1 MENHQAITNIM
12 KLQHKTL
19 VISLFVA
26 INLIFATSY
35 AQNTS
40 LPVGAIPGS
49 ADVTAMGAATY
60 NIPIEVVP
68 GTQGVQPNL
77 SVVYNSMAGIGI
89 LGSQWDLGGL
99 SAITRVGQNKFLDS
113 HSSSVMLDN
122 SDRFALD
129 GNRLVCNDPTLYGL
143 NGTLYRPEF
152 EDFSKIYSYG
162 TIGNGPEYFLVY
174 RDDGSV
180 VEYGNSADSRQM
192 LGTKVYSWYINKI
205 TDINGNYMIFS
216 YGGSGGEIWI
226 DHIDYTGNSAAG
238 LSPYARV
245 KFSYDVLPN
254 MESSFVAG
262 YEIPQRRLLRT
273 ITVQYKNGSSYEMVR
288 QYQFNYTVE
297 YPKRLVEVR
306 LIASDGSMLNPTSVE
321 WNNSSYNDHVDTT
334 LIPLQNPESEKK
346 HIAVD
351 FNKDGKCDLFVNGE
365 NTIYF
370 YNNSKWQFYIQQL
383 SLRRKF
389 SVVYSEK
396 CTC

>member
-1 MENHQAITNIM
+1 M
-12 KLQHKTL
+12 KSQHKTL
-19 VISLFVA
+19 VISLFLA
-26 INLIFATSY
+26 INLMFATLY

-40 LPVGAIPGS
+40 LPVGTIPSS

-60 NIPIEVVP
+60 SIPIEVVP

-99 SAITRVGQNKFLDS
+99 STITRVGQNKFLDS
-113 HSSSVMLDN
+113 RSSSVMMN
-122 SDRFALD
+122 NTDRFALD
-129 GNRLVCNDPTLYGL
+129 GNRLVCANEAMYGYPGIDL
-143 NGTLYRPEF
+143 LPEF
-152 EDFSKIYSYG
+152 EDFSKIIPYG
-162 TIGNGPEYFLVY
+162 AAGNGPSYFKVY

-180 VEYGNSADSRQM
+180 AEYGNSADSKQK
-192 LGTKVYSWYINKI
+192 LGNNVYSWHVSKI
-205 TDINGNYMIFS
+205 TDINGNYMTFT
-216 YGGSGGEIWI
+216 YGYSGSEVWI

-245 KFSYDVLPN
+245 KFSYDVLSN
-254 MESSFVAG
+254 MGSTFVAG

-273 ITVQYKNGSSYEMVR
+273 ITVQYKNGSSYELLR

-334 LIPLQNPESEKK
+334 LIPLQNPESEKN
-346 HIAVD
+346 I
-351 FNKDGKCDLFVNGE
+351 
-365 NTIYF
+365 
-370 YNNSKWQFYIQQL
+370 
-383 SLRRKF
+383 
-389 SVVYSEK
+389 
-396 CTC
+396 